1 MSSVRARSGRVWQK
15 VAILGIALVASGLSI
30 AGAPAAAADVTVC
43 DGKGNCFTYRT
54 LEPEVCKIEKIPEE
68 DTTPVPSPP
77 RVTGC
82 SGGIAG
88 GGNSLFRFLDSGGNP
103 VVRVPDI
110 GNSTVIGVP
119 RCPFCGSEP
128 TRPMLPP
135 GF

>member
-15 VAILGIALVASGLSI
+15 AVILGIALVASGLSI

-54 LEPEVCKIEKIPEE
+54 LEPEVCKLEKIPEV
-68 DTTPVPSPP
+68 DTAPAPRPP
-77 RVTGC
+77 QVTGC
-82 SGGIAG
+82 SGGVAG
-88 GGNSLFRFLDSGGNP
+88 GGNP
-103 VVRVPDI
+103 VVRLPDI

-119 RCPFCGSEP
+119 RCPLCGSEP
-128 TRPMLPP
+128 TRPTLPP